1 MLLLYSLC
9 HRLWLSLSR
18 KQHWNPWSG
27 PPPVYHD
34 FSSHHDLPVQNAII
48 VNLPINPFVVLTFTS
63 VDKILWCD
71 HSNEI
76 SLGVLSCGVI
86 CFKKFYKMK
95 FGIFVEFAFGHI
107 IYLAV
112 KGLRW
117 NEIWNALPVICW
129 VHRRLRAKNR
139 IHVYQHCFTDLTYWS
154 WG

>member
-1 MLLLYSLC
+1 MNLEFPRMHLT
-9 HRLWLSLSR
+9 HFRLVQRQSATVTAHTCALSWHS
-18 KQHWNPWSG
+18 P
-27 PPPVYHD
+27 
-34 FSSHHDLPVQNAII
+34 FNAFTAGADDG
-48 VNLPINPFVVLTFTS
+48 VCEVVLTFTS
-63 VDKILWCD
+63 VDKILWCN

-76 SLGVLSCGVI
+76 SLGVPSCGVI